1 MDGKE
6 RARDAM
12 GEKGWS
18 AKKGR
23 TGEER
28 RRRETAH
35 GTAQDRKRELRS
47 EWKQTKGGGNVGL
60 QDEREGEAAAAAS
73 SPVPP
78 LPPPVRMPLSR
89 VCVFSYS
96 LDVRRFHSPT
106 KTGRGRTWHGAA

>member
-6 RARDAM
+6 RGRDAM

-28 RRRETAH
+28 RQRETAH
-35 GTAQDRKRELRS
+35 GTAQDRRRELRG

-60 QDEREGEAAAAAS
+60 QDEREGEATSS

-78 LPPPVRMPLSR
+78 LLPPRENASLA
-89 VCVFSYS
+89 CVFS
-96 LDVRRFHSPT
+96 
-106 KTGRGRTWHGAA
+106 